1 MSITLS
7 YTQQNTTNCSD
18 VVGARVMPCLD
29 GSSGLSTEPLQRPSF
44 LLPEKEAMLEAALAA
59 VQGSRGNAPLYL
71 VEYLHNSAERQG
83 LTQPTT
89 ENDVD
94 KKYPCEQWRSIRGNC
109 SHGSRR
115 WLYVRCKRRD
125 CAGCSKV
132 RQWQHA
138 SRIANGI
145 RSLGVETCAFIVLT
159 YADARSAHP
168 EFKEEAV
175 RLENSFIRWLRSEQK
190 KLGNNRM
197 EYAKTWEIQPKS
209 QRLHTNIVVGHWMK
223 MDHKEISKRWQAS
236 GIGGWLKVSW
246 VRDDEAVSYEATK
259 AQSPDGLKIF
269 KPQSPDGLAEYSTK
283 IDQMVPEDWHRAI
296 SFSKNFPKL
305 TVEAAPERMGEIKWE
320 SERDFGPGEL
330 MAYLHE
336 KSLGWWLETEKGS
349 GEFYDVA
356 KPETCNCFDWKPKD
370 IPITD
375 YTFPEIKK
383 PDLDPQSEIQVRQ
396 LAELYS

>member
-1 MSITLS
+1 VQHLTLS
-7 YTQQNTTNCSD
+7 YRDNNTNRSD
-18 VVGARVMPCLD
+18 VVGARVIPCPD

-59 VQGSRGNAPLYL
+59 VQGRRGGAPPYL
-71 VEYLHNSAERQG
+71 VEYLHNSADRQS

-159 YADARSAHP
+159 YADPRSAHP

-175 RLENSFIRWLRSEQK
+175 RLENSFIRWLRSEQQ

-209 QRLHTNIVVGHWMK
+209 QRLHTNIVVGHWIK
-223 MDHKEISKRWQAS
+223 MDQKEIAARWQKS
-236 GIGGWLKVSW
+236 GIGGWITVEW
-246 VRDDEAVSYEATK
+246 IRDDEAVSREATK
-259 AQSPDGLKIF
+259 AQSPDGL
-269 KPQSPDGLAEYSTK
+269 GTYLTK
-283 IDQMVPEDWHRAI
+283 VEQMVPEDWHRAI
-296 SFSKNFPKL
+296 SFSKNFPRL

-320 SERDFGPGEL
+320 SERDFNPGEL
-330 MAYLHE
+330 MAYQHE

-356 KPETCNCFDWKPKD
+356 KPEDCNCFDWKPKD

-375 YTFPEIKK
+375 YSFPEIKK
-383 PDLDPQSEIQVRQ
+383 PDLDPQSEIQARQ